1 MQTCKATGRVKKSE
15 RTALT
20 ADQTVRFMRRTGQ
33 FLHFRI
39 LQKRVKCQT
48 ITKLQLKNRSVVYI
62 QLTFVYN
69 YTQIQISYR
78 TALSVPALLRNYSA
92 EHTPHSSYVTCVP
105 ISTRNIAFVITTNNS
120 IPRTAI
126 SRHCT
131 FHHAIVDTLYL
142 MMLYQYGVSLYKSVN
157 LLITVFVDE
166 VRILVAATEGSPE
179 TVDPALIQLISK
191 ALSTKGNR
199 GRGRGRAWSCP
210 VYFI

>member
-1 MQTCKATGRVKKSE
+1 
-15 RTALT
+15 
-20 ADQTVRFMRRTGQ
+20 
-33 FLHFRI
+33 
-39 LQKRVKCQT
+39 
-48 ITKLQLKNRSVVYI
+48 
-62 QLTFVYN
+62 
-69 YTQIQISYR
+69 
-78 TALSVPALLRNYSA
+78 
-92 EHTPHSSYVTCVP
+92 
-105 ISTRNIAFVITTNNS
+105 
-120 IPRTAI
+120 
-126 SRHCT
+126 
-131 FHHAIVDTLYL
+131 